1 MPPKT
6 WKTISTR
13 PVYQNKWMKVREDL
27 AEMPDGKQTI
37 YGVVECSGAVGVLPF
52 LDDER
57 VILVRQFR
65 YVFGENHRW
74 EIPTGGVEPGE
85 TLEQAALRELREE
98 IGFAAKELEHIH
110 TFFSSKSIMHEV
122 ADLYIG
128 RGLTK
133 ASAVPDETEFLEIR
147 IIPFLEALQMVLK
160 AEIRDSM
167 SVIAILIAARK
178 YGL

>member
-13 PVYQNKWMKVREDL
+13 SVYQNKWIKVREDL
-27 AEMPDGKQTI
+27 AEMPNGKQTI

-52 LDDER
+52 LDDEH
-57 VILVRQFR
+57 VILVRQYR

-74 EIPTGGVEPGE
+74 EIPTGGVEPSE
-85 TLEQAALRELREE
+85 SLEQAALRELREE
-98 IGFAAKELEHIH
+98 IGYTAKELDHIQ
-110 TFFSSKSIMHEV
+110 TLFTSKSVVHEM

-128 RGLTK
+128 RDLIK
-133 ASAVPDETEFLEIR
+133 ANAIPDETEFLEIR
-147 IIPFLEALQMVLK
+147 IFSFLEALQMVLK
-160 AEIRDSM
+160 GEIRDSM

-178 YGL
+178 CGL